1 MWHVLVA
8 HMETLIHTS
17 QKRITCDTCISH
29 VDILILENQKIKL
42 LKRKKKGH
50 IPLHLQL
57 LQLAMFWIVS
67 KKKNNLMKICLRN
80 IITFS
85 QF

>member
-42 LKRKKKGH
+42 LKRKKKDTF
-50 IPLHLQL
+50 LFTL